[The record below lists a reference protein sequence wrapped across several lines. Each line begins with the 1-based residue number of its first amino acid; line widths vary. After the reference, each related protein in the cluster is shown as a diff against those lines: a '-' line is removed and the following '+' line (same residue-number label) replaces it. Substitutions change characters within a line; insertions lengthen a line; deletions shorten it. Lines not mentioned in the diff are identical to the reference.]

1 MQCETICST
10 GEEDWCCITQ
20 PFSLHEKNIHC
31 ALCSVI
37 NGRMVRWDNWFGF
50 QADGHGTQYN
60 QTHFEVFMIF
70 MLESV
75 PIENIQNRMNSRW
88 LLFLTNKIPGWA
100 YIIIGLIPNGTY
112 EYRHRSHTFHISE
125 ENKCVHW
132 HYCKQSSSINIA
144 VAGFMVLG
152 SWLIGTVF
160 IARLSVTGRRT
171 VGSASPTPLC
181 DCLNSGGRQ
190 QIGALTAVRSYTFA
204 AAACRT
210 QTLIKS
216 PPTLPSAY
224 STLPTPFFRAML
236 SEVHKLISCPLAFRL
251 LFSSAEIR
259 RWEKGKGT
267 RPRVMSVWAGQQRSC
282 AVLWRARQ
290 GLDWTAL

>member
-190 QIGALTAVRSYTFA
+190 QIGALTAVRSSTITVA
-204 AAACRT
+204 HCQTQPLIRMLSSACST
-210 QTLIKS
+210 
-216 PPTLPSAY
+216 PPTPI
-224 STLPTPFFRAML
+224 FRAKS
-236 SEVHKLISCPLAFRL
+236 SEVHKLISRQLTFWL
-251 LFSSAEIR
+251 LFSRSEIR
-259 RWEKGKGT
+259 GWENKGNKTNRDAWLGW
-267 RPRVMSVWAGQQRSC
+267 PAG
-282 AVLWRARQ
+282 
-290 GLDWTAL
+290 ALCCGG